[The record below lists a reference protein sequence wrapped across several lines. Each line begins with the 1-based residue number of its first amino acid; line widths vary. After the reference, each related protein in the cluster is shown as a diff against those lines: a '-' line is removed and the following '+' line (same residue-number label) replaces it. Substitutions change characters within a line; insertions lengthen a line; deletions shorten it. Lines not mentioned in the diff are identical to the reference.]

1 MPTSV
6 SVAGQ
11 TTLWGRKSTNWPETR
26 KCCSWK
32 ESRSVHWS
40 LITTNHHFFSLLLII
55 LWLPLTFRSVM
66 TFLIRPKKYR
76 NWSVR
81 SGAVTPNWIMLPT
94 AWTSSTRD
102 LDTSS
107 AGTWWVPYQTWLL
120 SESLHCPLKHFNFN
134 PFFSLS
140 AAPPSATHQP
150 HAGELRPGKN
160 RSWSSLSESAHSQ
173 KPHTDH
179 DTIFFHNTPCLL
191 IYVAILYSQNLE
203 LQHKHLMIVEEKL
216 SKNAHILGVE
226 QKCQSLLQTFQPAH
240 DTVVVLANKAK
251 LHKTTSSSSCRECF
265 Q

>member
-11 TTLWGRKSTNWPETR
+11 MTLWGRKSTNWPETR

-160 RSWSSLSESAHSQ
+160 RSWTSLGAEVLSVSQPIPKSLTLIMTPFSSIIPRACSFLLPSFTVRTWSSNTSTWWLSRRNC
-173 KPHTDH
+173 P
-179 DTIFFHNTPCLL
+179 
-191 IYVAILYSQNLE
+191 
-203 LQHKHLMIVEEKL
+203 
-216 SKNAHILGVE
+216 
-226 QKCQSLLQTFQPAH
+226 
-240 DTVVVLANKAK
+240 
-251 LHKTTSSSSCRECF
+251 KTLTS
-265 Q
+265 

>member
-81 SGAVTPNWIMLPT
+81 SGAVTPNWIMLPPGHPQPET
-94 AWTSSTRD
+94 WIRALPGLGECHIKHDCCQKVSTV
-102 LDTSS
+102 LWNILTLTLFFLS
-107 AGTWWVPYQTWLL
+107 LL
-120 SESLHCPLKHFNFN
+120 LL
-134 PFFSLS
+134 L
-140 AAPPSATHQP
+140 QP
-150 HAGELRPGKN
+150 HISLTLENYDLVKIGAGLRSALKFSHWVSPFPKASHW
-160 RSWSSLSESAHSQ
+160 SWHHFL
-173 KPHTDH
+173 P
-179 DTIFFHNTPCLL
+179 
-191 IYVAILYSQNLE
+191 
-203 LQHKHLMIVEEKL
+203 
-216 SKNAHILGVE
+216 
-226 QKCQSLLQTFQPAH
+226 
-240 DTVVVLANKAK
+240 
-251 LHKTTSSSSCRECF
+251 
-265 Q
+265 

>member
-134 PFFSLS
+134 PFFLSLLLLL
-140 AAPPSATHQP
+140 QP
-150 HAGELRPGKN
+150 HISLTLENYDLVKIGAGLRSALKFSQWVSPFPKASHW
-160 RSWSSLSESAHSQ
+160 SWHHFL
-173 KPHTDH
+173 P
-179 DTIFFHNTPCLL
+179 
-191 IYVAILYSQNLE
+191 
-203 LQHKHLMIVEEKL
+203 
-216 SKNAHILGVE
+216 
-226 QKCQSLLQTFQPAH
+226 
-240 DTVVVLANKAK
+240 
-251 LHKTTSSSSCRECF
+251 
-265 Q
+265 